1 MPDVLHEAAGTVKS
15 EAVRDV
21 THQTGHAA
29 AMVLRRFRR
38 KAWASNVAA
47 LLHSPCTATQRKPS
61 LACLGLTRSK
71 RGRRALKHRRSS
83 ARRSERNAVLVMSTI
98 LCRVAHLRPGS
109 SDGTIHAASRLLS
122 CDYLD
127 LGKS

>member
-98 LCRVAHLRPGS
+98 FAVPSCTLAPGLKRWHYPCCIK
-109 SDGTIHAASRLLS
+109 TAFL
-122 CDYLD
+122 
-127 LGKS
+127 